1 MSRRLGTVGAE
12 MSPLREER
20 RALFEAAFTDGH
32 RYLNRSGE
40 TEIHFTLHTGGAVR
54 TRGGQLEVGGCLFPA
69 NRGLP
74 AGQFIVQCAVGAS
87 RNGFGRV
94 VFAAAAP
101 VTWERMQGQVRVTSQ
116 AVDSDAITE
125 EWVKTDDLRVEVGS
139 VAFAE
144 PGFGERLEQ
153 LAHEHGADD
162 FDDLLQLATAGLVE
176 LAVVESTPVL
186 QTSQLE
192 GKRSV
197 AMQAG
202 LGDGTYGV
210 YGGYGADGTLTRLL
224 VDFDLFG

>member
-1 MSRRLGTVGAE
+1 MKPVRDA
-12 MSPLREER
+12 R

-32 RYLNRSGE
+32 RHLARFPDTGE
-40 TEIHFTLHTGGAVR
+40 TEIVFSLHTAPSVR
-54 TRGGQLEVGGCLFPA
+54 TRGGQLEVGGCLFPG

-74 AGQFIVQCAVGAS
+74 AGEYPVQCAEGTPVNGVGKNA
-87 RNGFGRV
+87 FARV
-94 VFAAAAP
+94 VFAAEAP
-101 VTWERMQGQVRVTSQ
+101 VKWEALSGQVRVTSK

-125 EWVKTDDLRVEVGS
+125 EWVKTDTLRVEVGS

-162 FDDLLQLATAGLVE
+162 FDELLQLATAGLVE
-176 LAVVESTPVL
+176 LSVVESTEVL
-186 QTSQLE
+186 QTSVLE

-197 AMQAG
+197 AMQSG
-202 LGDGTYGV
+202 LGDGTYLV
-210 YGGYGADGTLTRLL
+210 YGGYAADGTLTRLL